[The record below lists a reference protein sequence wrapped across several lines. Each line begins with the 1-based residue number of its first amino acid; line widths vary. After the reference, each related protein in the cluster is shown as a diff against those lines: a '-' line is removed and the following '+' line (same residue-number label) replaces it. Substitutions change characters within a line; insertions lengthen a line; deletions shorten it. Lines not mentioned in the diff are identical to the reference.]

1 MLVPE
6 EGFKYTKGAPRT
18 YSRLDKANAVTREFC
33 TDCGTHMM
41 SRRPGLRPV
50 VLKIGTLDDP
60 SVYGGAQMAIFTAE
74 GQPFHLVADGVP
86 TFEGLP
92 QRQ

>member
-1 MLVPE
+1 M
-6 EGFKYTKGAPRT
+6 
-18 YSRLDKANAVTREFC
+18 SI
-33 TDCGTHMM
+33 CGKHMIT
-41 SRRPGLRPV
+41 RRPGLPPV

-86 TFEGLP
+86 AFEGLP
-92 QRQ
+92 PRQ